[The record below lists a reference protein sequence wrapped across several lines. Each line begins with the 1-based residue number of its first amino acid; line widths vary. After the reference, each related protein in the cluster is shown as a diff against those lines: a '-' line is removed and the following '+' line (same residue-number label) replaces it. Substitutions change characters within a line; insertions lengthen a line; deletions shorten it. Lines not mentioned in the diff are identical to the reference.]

1 MQSSLLRQS
10 DSRLHVGIIMDGNGR
25 WATRRGLPRSAGHE
39 AGVEAIGRTVE
50 AALEHGIGTLT
61 LFAFSAANWQ
71 RPRPEVTA
79 LMRLLR
85 RYLAAE
91 TERLAESGTRLR
103 VIGRRDR
110 LPMVLAHA
118 IAQAERRTASGER
131 LTLRVAIDYSAR
143 AAIVEAAARAVRE
156 EDVTPEGFAH
166 LLTGETAQRDVDL
179 LIRTSG
185 EQRLSD
191 FLLWECAYA
200 ELYFTERLWP
210 DFDGDDLAEA
220 LAAYRARARTFGSV
234 PEPQPAP
241 LVQATAW
248 HGGPVDPARIQT
260 MRS

>member
-1 MQSSLLRQS
+1 MQSNRQS
-10 DSRLHVGIIMDGNGR
+10 KLHVGIIMDGNGR

-39 AGVEAIGRTVE
+39 AGVEAIGRTVA
-50 AALEHGIGTLT
+50 AALDQRIGTLT
-61 LFAFSAANWQ
+61 LFAFSSANWR
-71 RPRPEVTA
+71 RPRAEVTA
-79 LMRLLR
+79 LMSLLR

-91 TERLAESGTRLR
+91 TARLVESGTRLS

-118 IAQAERRTASGER
+118 ISQTERRTASGDR

-143 AAIVEAAARAVRE
+143 AAIVEAASRAARE
-156 EDVTPEGFAH
+156 EDLTPEGFAR
-166 LLTGETAQRDVDL
+166 LVTGETAQQDVDL

-210 DFDGDDLAEA
+210 DFGRDDLAEA
-220 LAAYRARARTFGSV
+220 LGAYRARVRTFGSV
-234 PEPQPAP
+234 PEPQPTD
-241 LVQATAW
+241 LVRVAATA
-248 HGGPVDPARIQT
+248 
-260 MRS
+260 

>member
-1 MQSSLLRQS
+1 
-10 DSRLHVGIIMDGNGR
+10 MDGNGR

-50 AALEHGIGTLT
+50 AALDEGIGTLT
-61 LFAFSAANWQ
+61 LFAFSAANWR

-91 TERLAESGTRLR
+91 TARLAESGTRLR

-118 IAQAERRTASGER
+118 IGQAERRTASGDR

-143 AAIVEAAARAVRE
+143 AAIVDAASRAIRE
-156 EDVTPEGFAH
+156 EDVTAEGFTR
-166 LLTGETAQRDVDL
+166 LLTGETVRNDVDL

-210 DFDGDDLAEA
+210 DFDGDDLAGA
-220 LAAYRARARTFGSV
+220 LAAYRARVRTFGSV
-234 PEPQPAP
+234 PEERPEVRVP
-241 LVQATAW
+241 VVATA
-248 HGGPVDPARIQT
+248 
-260 MRS
+260 

>member
-1 MQSSLLRQS
+1 MQSSLPPQP
-10 DSRLHVGIIMDGNGR
+10 DTRLHVGIIMDGNGR

-39 AGVEAIGRTVE
+39 AGVEAIGRTVQ
-50 AALEHGIGTLT
+50 AALDHGVGTLT
-61 LFAFSAANWQ
+61 LFAFSTANWR
-71 RPRPEVTA
+71 RPRAEVTA

-91 TERLAESGTRLR
+91 TARLAESGTRLR

-118 IAQAERRTASGER
+118 ISQAERRTASGDR

-143 AAIVEAAARAVRE
+143 AAIVEAASRAVHAG
-156 EDVTPEGFAH
+156 DLTSEGFAR
-166 LLTGETAQRDVDL
+166 LLTGEAARQDVDL

-220 LAAYRARARTFGSV
+220 LAAYRARVRTFGSV
-234 PEPQPAP
+234 PEEREAA
-241 LVQATAW
+241 LVQATA
-248 HGGPVDPARIQT
+248 
-260 MRS
+260 